1 MTPAAVILR
10 SCLLIIL
17 VFAAAANLC
26 AATQSAATKPAST
39 KPASTQP
46 AATQPGVDPAED
58 SRHAAALRKIAG
70 DRIDANIRYQ
80 NGTIR
85 CRHVEDKDC
94 MHKLEVQHEAD
105 LRQILIEGYQ
115 EDGTHTKN
123 MIDFNRRQQMPKF
136 TGKAA
141 AEDLRHYN
149 AETELK
155 KRAVDADTQ
164 YKVDK
169 VKCDVFD
176 MHPQIAACVKQAGI
190 TFTDNQ
196 DQITIAQNIED
207 GTHTKN
213 LMNINGSAP
222 PK

>member
-1 MTPAAVILR
+1 
-10 SCLLIIL
+10 
-17 VFAAAANLC
+17 
-26 AATQSAATKPAST
+26 
-39 KPASTQP
+39 
-46 AATQPGVDPAED
+46 
-58 SRHAAALRKIAG
+58 
-70 DRIDANIRYQ
+70 
-80 NGTIR
+80 
-85 CRHVEDKDC
+85 
-94 MHKLEVQHEAD
+94 
-105 LRQILIEGYQ
+105 
-115 EDGTHTKN
+115 

-176 MHPQIAACVKQAGI
+176 MHPEIAACKKQAGI

-196 DQITIAQNIED
+196 DQITIAQNTED